1 MNHKKLSEYKE
12 ADIVEV
18 YVTNPETNNMDWH
31 SGEVVG
37 SSIVHP
43 GTGERH
49 KPYTM
54 LFVSFQRTYC
64 KAEDIMEFDP
74 KIGFTRFRGQHLT
87 FYQKLSTEGFV
98 YDEEVRDV
106 LPFKA

>member
-1 MNHKKLSEYKE
+1 MHKKLADYKE
-12 ADIVEV
+12 GDVVEV
-18 YVTNPETNNMDWH
+18 FTANPKIGRVWH

-43 GTGERH
+43 GTGERF

-64 KAEDIMEFDP
+64 KAEDIMKFDP
-74 KIGFTRFRGQHLT
+74 KIGFTRFMGQTLT
-87 FYQKLSTEGFV
+87 YYEKLNTEGFV

-106 LPFKA
+106 PLFKTV